1 MGLIFNKKFVKKYNL
16 WDRKQYKFILFTIDK
31 VNYCRAE
38 KKKEKKEKE
47 EENMEKK
54 KVNVQTKRSHRFS
67 QSLYHRSDIHEPRL
81 KAKPMHLGVRS
92 IIPCK

>member
-38 KKKEKKEKE
+38 KKKIKKRKRRGKHGEKKGKRT
-47 EENMEKK
+47 N
-54 KVNVQTKRSHRFS
+54 QT
-67 QSLYHRSDIHEPRL
+67 
-81 KAKPMHLGVRS
+81 VT
-92 IIPCK
+92 